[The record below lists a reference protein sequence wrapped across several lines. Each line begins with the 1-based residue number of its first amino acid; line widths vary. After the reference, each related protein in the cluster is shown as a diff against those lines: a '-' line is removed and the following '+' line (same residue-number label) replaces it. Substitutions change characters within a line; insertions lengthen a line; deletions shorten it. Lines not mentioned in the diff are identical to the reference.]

1 MRSRVDNLGVFW
13 YNTLEIKR
21 KILKKYFEVIGNA
34 VFTIRVHKVRKE
46 VRRACKKLSR
56 RGKMSRLR
64 RGNQT

>member
-34 VFTIRVHKVRKE
+34 VFTIRVYKVRKE